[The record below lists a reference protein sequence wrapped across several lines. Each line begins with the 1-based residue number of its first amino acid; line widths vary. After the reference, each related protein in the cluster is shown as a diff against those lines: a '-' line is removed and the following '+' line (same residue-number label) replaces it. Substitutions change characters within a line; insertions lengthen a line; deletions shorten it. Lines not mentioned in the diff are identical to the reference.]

1 MTTLQP
7 SDIMVMKGGKVRQ
20 NTQTIAGIRKDHMD
34 TNAELSQRLQAVKE
48 RRATEKLRRELQAE
62 EDRETEEWFA
72 GPTDFER
79 RQE

>member
-1 MTTLQP
+1 
-7 SDIMVMKGGKVRQ
+7 
-20 NTQTIAGIRKDHMD
+20 MD